1 QLTHDSLLL
10 HENSFQHYTY
20 LICHGIRHQIEDLSS
35 KADQFYKDFGNI
47 LIINYRGFGNS
58 PGKQSER
65 GAYIDVQT
73 AFNYL
78 LTLDDIDPKR
88 IVVYGVSMDVA
99 LFIQLASESHNSD
112 NIHVCILENGFT
124 SFKDAA
130 SAKSTI
136 AWLLPAKLFFVGM
149 RSIDKVHQLRVPI

>member
-1 QLTHDSLLL
+1 S
-10 HENSFQHYTY
+10 QHYTY

-99 LFIQLASESHNSD
+99 LFIQLASESHNS
-112 NIHVCILENGFT
+112 
-124 SFKDAA
+124 
-130 SAKSTI
+130 
-136 AWLLPAKLFFVGM
+136 
-149 RSIDKVHQLRVPI
+149 

>member
-1 QLTHDSLLL
+1 
-10 HENSFQHYTY
+10 
-20 LICHGIRHQIEDLSS
+20 
-35 KADQFYKDFGNI
+35 
-47 LIINYRGFGNS
+47 
-58 PGKQSER
+58 
-65 GAYIDVQT
+65 
-73 AFNYL
+73 YL

-112 NIHVCILENGFT
+112 NIH
-124 SFKDAA
+124 FKDAA

-149 RSIDKVHQLRVPI
+149 RSIDKVHQLRVPIMYLSGLNDKMISPLHTKHLFQATTNSKHIYKDAEHTNVKEMPDYISRSYVPFMKAVWNVQYVNKSIPQSPILVAA